1 MVFGVVE
8 RKEPK
13 VSLLSNL
20 IEPVSNLLDK
30 AIPDQDLKRKLSHEI
45 ATMSEKHAQELAL
58 AQIKVNAAE
67 AASGSLFKGGWR
79 PCIGWICGIAFGYH
93 FVLQPVIIFVVA
105 LIGIEIPELPK
116 FDMNT
121 LLTVLAGMLGIG
133 GLRTYEKQKG
143 LTK

>member
-1 MVFGVVE
+1 ME

-13 VSLLSNL
+13 VSLLSSL

-79 PCIGWICGIAFGYH
+79 PCVGWLCAIAFGYH

-105 LIGIEIPELPK
+105 LVGIEIPELPE
-116 FDMNT
+116 FDMGT
-121 LLTVLAGMLGIG
+121 LLTVLGGMLGIG